1 MKKTTDMSIEELFDL
16 EAELRV
22 AKDEE
27 KGVSLPALITV
38 EEELYEKVS
47 ADKTGKY
54 QDSLNIIKKN
64 LVDLMIRYGPYLKTI
79 YQRDDLAE
87 EKALSQALKYDRGN
101 PYAYYRLGYL
111 AYKRKNYLTS
121 AVHFNNALK
130 SQERRRSAEYLLTEQ
145 QKYMANMHLSNCAL
159 NVALQ
164 AQKALEEETVGAPL
178 LELVGTNENILKSHA
193 LTVTSQSGVEWHSM
207 ENCQEM
213 IKSDEFENYLI
224 LYFSEQQHSAFYKKQ
239 EVNLSF
245 NQAELLKTMMLQT
258 SKNKRAVKEQFQH
271 LFSSRDENGEIPANI
286 MNRALNRLKRKLAQC
301 QVPANII
308 ISSPEQAQYYYNQ
321 EILYLII
328 EVSGTL

>member
-1 MKKTTDMSIEELFDL
+1 MKKTTDMSIEELFAL

-27 KGVSLPALITV
+27 KAVSLPALITV
-38 EEELYEKVS
+38 EEELYEKIS

-54 QDSLNIIKKN
+54 QDRLNILKKN

-79 YQRDDLAE
+79 YQRDGHAE
-87 EKALSQALKYDRGN
+87 EKALSQALKFDRGN
-101 PYAYYRLGYL
+101 PYAYYRLGHV
-111 AYKRKNYLTS
+111 AFNRKNYLTS

-130 SQERRRSAEYLLTEQ
+130 SQERRRSAEYILTEQ
-145 QKYMANMHLSNCAL
+145 QKYIANLHLSHCAL

-164 AQKALEEETVGAPL
+164 AQKALEEEKVKTSL
-178 LELVGTNENILKSHA
+178 LELIGTNEGILQSRA
-193 LTVTSQSGVEWHSM
+193 LTVTSQSGVEWHSV
-207 ENCQEM
+207 ENGEGM
-213 IKSDEFENYLI
+213 IQSADFENHLI
-224 LYFSEQQHSAFYKKQ
+224 LHFSEQRHSVLYKKQ

-258 SKNKRAVKEQFQH
+258 SKNKRAVQEQFQH

-301 QVPANII
+301 QAPANII
-308 ISSPEQAQYYYNQ
+308 ISSPEHALYYYNQ
-321 EILYLII
+321 EIPYLII
-328 EVSGTL
+328 EVSSTL